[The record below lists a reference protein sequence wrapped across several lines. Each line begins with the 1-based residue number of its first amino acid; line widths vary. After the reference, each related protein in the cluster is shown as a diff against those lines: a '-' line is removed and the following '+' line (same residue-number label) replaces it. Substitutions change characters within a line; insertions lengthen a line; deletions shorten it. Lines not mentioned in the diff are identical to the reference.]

1 MTPHVVLVGAP
12 GAGKSTV
19 GRLLAEQLALPF
31 HDIDDAI
38 EAEAGMPVSQIF
50 ITQGEPHFRELERDE
65 VARCL
70 AHETGVVALGGG
82 AVLDADTR
90 TLLAGRLVVWL
101 QVGLSDAL
109 SRVGMNQ
116 ARPLLLGNV
125 RGTLMRMLEKR
136 TPLYEQVAA
145 VTVPTDGRDPQA
157 VVDDILAALPEPTS

>member
-1 MTPHVVLVGAP
+1 VTPRVVLVGAP

-19 GRLLAEQLALPF
+19 GPLLAERLALPF

-65 VARCL
+65 VARSL
-70 AHETGVVALGGG
+70 EHDNGVVALGGG
-82 AVLDADTR
+82 AVLDAGTR
-90 TLLAGRLVVWL
+90 TLLTGRPVVWL

-125 RGTLMRMLEKR
+125 RGTLVRLLEER

-157 VVDDILAALPEPTS
+157 VVDDIVAALPEPPP